1 MKIANTTLHKEA
13 CFLDATEE
21 IDVLKDRNSVDLF
34 DQNGYHLTKAE
45 QAFSVRNGYEPVE
58 RRHEDC
64 MRYDWILWDKKDKA
78 HINHS
83 DIFER
88 KGFSDQALEQ
98 LHAVAESSNPM
109 LYKLIK
115 MKPKWGID
123 ISIDY
128 VSAKLTLEAATRALG
143 KKGRMVTLGGAGE
156 EFNLDAKHLL
166 ANEIDVLGSRYVT
179 PLEIIETYNL
189 MARGEIWP
197 IVSETRP
204 LEEAEIIH
212 DMVEK
217 GDITGR
223 AALIIN

>member
-21 IDVLKDRNSVDLF
+21 INVLKDRNSVDLF
-34 DQNGYHLTKAE
+34 HENGYHLTKAE
-45 QAFSVRNGYEPVE
+45 QAFLVRNGYEPVE

-88 KGFSDQALEQ
+88 KGFSDQALDQ

-128 VSAKLTLEAATRALG
+128 VSPDAVFEVFHYEWDAFEYDAVME
-143 KKGRMVTLGGAGE
+143 KKE
-156 EFNLDAKHLL
+156 EIEQFVIHKDWDDIAQVLWNRRNEWYYLDFFEQTQWRTDFFGLSPEKFK
-166 ANEIDVLGSRYVT
+166 NV
-179 PLEIIETYNL
+179 
-189 MARGEIWP
+189 IWK
-197 IVSETRP
+197 
-204 LEEAEIIH
+204 
-212 DMVEK
+212 D
-217 GDITGR
+217 
-223 AALIIN
+223 

>member
-1 MKIANTTLHKEA
+1 MKVANTFLKKEPN
-13 CFLDATEE
+13 FLDATED
-21 IDVLKDRNSVDLF
+21 IYTLRDPNSVDLF

-45 QAFSVRNGYEPVE
+45 QAFLVRNGYQPIV

-64 MRYDWILWDKKDKA
+64 LRHDWILWDKRNGA

-83 DIFER
+83 DLFER

-128 VSAKLTLEAATRALG
+128 VSKDHVFEVFHYEWDAFEYDAVIEKKLEIEKFVL
-143 KKGRMVTLGGAGE
+143 
-156 EFNLDAKHLL
+156 NLDWDKVALELIELKDQWYHLDFFEQSKWKTDFFGL
-166 ANEIDVLGSRYVT
+166 T
-179 PLEIIETYNL
+179 PEKFKNV
-189 MARGEIWP
+189 IW
-197 IVSETRP
+197 
-204 LEEAEIIH
+204 
-212 DMVEK
+212 D
-217 GDITGR
+217 D
-223 AALIIN
+223 